1 VTNSLVITLRIVHIL
16 TGAAWVGGAFL
27 LLGFVVPRSRQ
38 LGSVEGGLFLNR
50 FLDHRWFSA
59 YISAVE
65 GLAILS
71 GLILFWNASGGLQ
84 GSWLSTPT
92 GIAFT
97 IGGAAGVIALGFSFA
112 ISSALSKLYYL
123 DDEPTSKTKRF
134 ADLHAR
140 LARISLFYLA
150 LLTLAVVAMA
160 SAQYLS

>member
-1 VTNSLVITLRIVHIL
+1 MSNSLVITLRIVHIL

-27 LLGFVVPRSRQ
+27 LLGFIVPRSRQ
-38 LGSVEGGLFLNR
+38 LGAVEGGLFLNR

-59 YISAVE
+59 YISSVE
-65 GLAILS
+65 GLAILT

-84 GSWLSTPT
+84 GSWLSTPS

-97 IGGAAGVIALGFSFA
+97 VGGAAGVTALGFSFA
-112 ISSALSKLYYL
+112 ISSTLSKLNYL
-123 DDEPTSKTKRF
+123 DDSTPPKETF
-134 ADLHAR
+134 ADLHSR
-140 LARISLFYLA
+140 LARISLYYLA